1 MSKPATISLNGKN
14 VPCKDVLKISLV
26 MVSDKLFSEFTYRDF
41 TPCYHEV
48 KVLVPREKAYALEM
62 KVRKHKN

>member
-1 MSKPATISLNGKN
+1 
-14 VPCKDVLKISLV
+14 

-48 KVLVPREKAYALEM
+48 KVLVPKEKAYALEM